1 MLIENI
7 SATVVTLAGQFTI
20 SPGGTL
26 TIPYSSLEFDR
37 NFIGYVDAQ
46 QLRILDAEESF
57 TLNSLPRFS
66 QNQLFPAQTLTAGQ
80 VYTPMTNNG
89 STPVLLWL
97 APFQNSR
104 LYLYVS
110 TGELTMSIT
119 DSPDGGATFFPV
131 PDFTAI
137 SAASTTA
144 GGVTTPGQTSVYL
157 PRGLCLIAVTLTGG
171 SAGGTGY
178 VAYSR
183 QS

>member
-1 MLIENI
+1 MRIENI

-20 SPGGTL
+20 APGGQL
-26 TIPYSSLEFDR
+26 TVPYSSLEFDR

-66 QNQLFPAQTLTAGQ
+66 QNQLFPSQTLTAGQ

-110 TGELTMSIT
+110 DGTLSASIT

-131 PDFTAI
+131 PDALVL
-137 SAASTTA
+137 SASATTS

-157 PRGLCLIAVTLTGG
+157 PKGLCLIAVTLTAGT
-171 SAGGTGY
+171 SGGTGY